1 MISVALP
8 NRFLLAVSSASTIAG
23 STTWAQFHWDNTR
36 RQGGVG
42 GAASCL
48 ADYPTLGVDEDALY
62 IGVNQFC
69 GASVNLLEFD
79 STSVYVLNKA
89 ALVGGS
95 LSVAQF
101 DGVLPSA
108 TSDGVYT
115 PQGVDNV
122 DANTNQG
129 YVIGV
134 DNRQFGS
141 LVMHRITSPAAAP
154 SISGAISVS
163 VPDTGFPID
172 VPHEGGVVALDGLDD
187 RLLQAVIRQGT
198 LWAAQQIEVGA
209 TGEATVGGGR
219 NAVRWYELGGL
230 ASTPAMVQ
238 AGTVFD
244 PAPVNPVS
252 YWMGAIMANGQGH
265 AALGMSKA
273 GATTRVNTAFTG
285 RLAGDPPGAM
295 DSPVQY
301 SANTSFAYNVQS
313 FPAPSQRWGDY
324 SYTSV
329 DPDDDMT
336 FWTLQQYVDGTN
348 SYAVRLVRLLSPPPA
363 AIATVSPSVIDPG
376 VRRRRGQRHWQRQ
389 RRSRL
394 LRSGPRVRPP
404 VGRIGQRRRRGRDER
419 HGEQPDVADADPQHD
434 RRQPGR
440 SLAHHHQPRRAGR
453 VGLPR
458 RSRSARPLPAPP
470 AFSGVPGDRTLF
482 DAGDGATTGALA
494 FTVADPQ
501 GTPVTL
507 TASSSNPIVI
517 PANRVQLGGSGA
529 SRTVTVTSVGQYGSS
544 TITLTA
550 SDGVPGAPG
559 VLSSSHLRRHREP
572 VVGAGPAAES
582 RRGRHQKPR
591 HLHLAGAAHGGDRAG
606 QQLSSRSGLRP
617 RPDHRRH
624 PRGQR
629 ADLHRVRRPRRRLL
643 RAPAGPDG
651 RRCQCAFERDSVR
664 HRPGGAAAG
673 AAGTAGHGAGHRG
686 VASVDARIRRGRS
699 SPATR
704 YARAAVQVSPT
715 WVWRRCRLRRG
726 RSRPSRLLATYYV
739 RIVALNAAGESVA
752 SNEAVVVAQPGTCT
766 IPAVP
771 MGVVASALP
780 GRLTL
785 RWDAPQSGAIPTV
798 YVVHAGSASGMSDRF
813 IVGLPGDI
821 TSASGLVPRVPY
833 FIRMFAANAC
843 GTSGPSDARPP
854 VCVQPVAARSA

>member
-1 MISVALP
+1 MQRLGPISSGPPAVAGVDGPSGMTQVDTPARAWTGASPIIVGTAELMVAQARRGPAVADWRDRPRARKIRPDRRTLPHNPFAPPLVPIAAPGVVERGGAPLVAQTATTPNVDVARLADTGALPPDTMGDIGPTQYLAGLNGRLRTVSKTTGLADGALDLDSDVFFAPSLPAAGFTSDPRVRYDRRTQRWYVLMISVALP
-8 NRFLLAVSSASTIAG
+8 NRFLLAVSSASTITG

-154 SISGAISVS
+154 SISGAISLS
-163 VPDTGFPID
+163 VPDTGFPIE

-187 RLLQAVIRQGT
+187 RLLQAVIRQGK

-230 ASTPAMVQ
+230 ASTLVMVQ

-273 GATTRVNTAFTG
+273 GATTPVNTAFTG

-348 SYAVRLVRLLSPPPA
+348 SYAVRLVKSA
-363 AIATVSPSVIDPG
+363 VATAGRGRHGVAQRIDPG
-376 VRRRRGQRHWQRQ
+376 VAAVIVTVTGTTTDGRGFFDPGAGFA
-389 RRSRL
+389 RRSTASV
-394 LRSGPRVRPP
+394 SG
-404 VGRIGQRRRRGRDER
+404 GG
-419 HGEQPDVADADPQHD
+419 VAVTSVTVNSPTSLTLILNTA
-434 RRQPGR
+434 GATAGAR
-440 SLAHHHQPRRAGR
+440 SLTITNPDGQVASAR
-453 VGLPR
+453 PR
-458 RSRSARPLPAPP
+458 RSRS
-470 AFSGVPGDRTLF
+470 
-482 DAGDGATTGALA
+482 
-494 FTVADPQ
+494 
-501 GTPVTL
+501 
-507 TASSSNPIVI
+507 
-517 PANRVQLGGSGA
+517 
-529 SRTVTVTSVGQYGSS
+529 GSS
-544 TITLTA
+544 TPARPCSATRRVTA
-550 SDGVPGAPG
+550 RSSMRGAT
-559 VLSSSHLRRHREP
+559 
-572 VVGAGPAAES
+572 A
-582 RRGRHQKPR
+582 
-591 HLHLAGAAHGGDRAG
+591 
-606 QQLSSRSGLRP
+606 RP
-617 RPDHRRH
+617 RARSPLPWPTH
-624 PRGQR
+624 
-629 ADLHRVRRPRRRLL
+629 
-643 RAPAGPDG
+643 RAP
-651 RRCQCAFERDSVR
+651 R
-664 HRPGGAAAG
+664 
-673 AAGTAGHGAGHRG
+673 
-686 VASVDARIRRGRS
+686 
-699 SPATR
+699 
-704 YARAAVQVSPT
+704 
-715 WVWRRCRLRRG
+715 
-726 RSRPSRLLATYYV
+726 
-739 RIVALNAAGESVA
+739 
-752 SNEAVVVAQPGTCT
+752 
-766 IPAVP
+766 
-771 MGVVASALP
+771 
-780 GRLTL
+780 
-785 RWDAPQSGAIPTV
+785 
-798 YVVHAGSASGMSDRF
+798 
-813 IVGLPGDI
+813 
-821 TSASGLVPRVPY
+821 
-833 FIRMFAANAC
+833 
-843 GTSGPSDARPP
+843 
-854 VCVQPVAARSA
+854 